1 LKEGKTTKEHKG
13 HAPKSVNIGIVTVS
27 STRTIEDDDS
37 GRVIKKMAL
46 DNGHKVRAHMVVKDD
61 RDAIQR
67 TLIHLIERDKVEAI
81 IINGGT
87 GVSKDD
93 ITIEAVRSLFEKEL
107 TSFNP
112 LFSYLSF
119 KEIGSAA
126 VLSRSTAGIYKK
138 CPIFCIPGSPKAC
151 KLVMDALIMPEL
163 GHILYHLTQQKLEI
177 S

>member
-1 LKEGKTTKEHKG
+1 MKEGKTTKEHKR

-37 GRVIKKMAL
+37 GRVIKEMAL
-46 DNGHKVRAHMVVKDD
+46 DSGHKVVAHMVVKDD
-61 RDAIQR
+61 RNTIQKA
-67 TLIHLIERDKVEAI
+67 LIHLIKRDKVEAV

-87 GVSKDD
+87 GVSNND
-93 ITIEAVRSLFEKEL
+93 ITIEAVRSFFEKEL

-126 VLSRSTAGIYKK
+126 MLSRSTAGVYKN

-151 KLVMDALIMPEL
+151 KLVMKALIIPEL
-163 GHILYHLTQQKLEI
+163 GHILHHLSSQ
-177 S
+177 